1 MRVKAIGI
9 AAVLVLASLAH
20 GGPDTITY
28 QGSLLNPLGGPVT
41 NGTYQMQFKLYDAAS
56 GGTNRWQETDNVE
69 VTRGLF
75 ATTLGD
81 STPFGGLF
89 LSYADLW
96 LEVTIDTDRSG
107 TFEGSEVFS
116 PRQNLTG
123 VPWACPRLEP
133 NSTSPNVIGGYS
145 GNSVTAGV
153 YGATIGGGGGGSG
166 SNLVTDIHGTVSGGY
181 NNQAGDNAGTTED
194 ARMATVGG
202 GVSNTAS
209 DSYATVGGGGWNT
222 ASGPWATVG
231 GGDSNTASGWW
242 ATVSGGSE
250 NTASGYC
257 ATIPGGLG
265 NLATTYSL
273 AAGQQAKANHQ
284 GSFVWADSTSA
295 DFASERDNQFR
306 VRANGGVRFDVNNNR
321 WVQIYDDGTN
331 LIDTIV
337 GARLTLAG
345 AWADVSDRNRKEN
358 IVRADGREVLEK
370 LADVPICTWNH
381 KAEDPSIRHM
391 GPMAQDLYAAFGL
404 GDSDESIT
412 TIDADGV
419 ALAAIQGL
427 YQILQE
433 KDAEIAALAA
443 EKAAEQ
449 RRIANLETRLAA
461 LEAQV
466 ATLAQ
471 RQSAAGD

>member
-1 MRVKAIGI
+1 M
-9 AAVLVLASLAH
+9 
-20 GGPDTITY
+20 
-28 QGSLLNPLGGPVT
+28 
-41 NGTYQMQFKLYDAAS
+41 
-56 GGTNRWQETDNVE
+56 
-69 VTRGLF
+69 
-75 ATTLGD
+75 
-81 STPFGGLF
+81 
-89 LSYADLW
+89 
-96 LEVTIDTDRSG
+96 
-107 TFEGSEVFS
+107 
-116 PRQNLTG
+116 
-123 VPWACPRLEP
+123 
-133 NSTSPNVIGGYS
+133 IGGYS